1 MKHKRRIVLV
11 QLPIPQLGIEPQRGN
26 VPLAAA
32 YLALY
37 ARRSGLD
44 ADYDIQIV
52 PGTRAS
58 RLSDAGLVED
68 ILARDPWMVGF
79 TCYLWNVER
88 SLDLARRL
96 REQRPDLRILIGGPE
111 VTTDNDWLLQRPE
124 ITYAALGEGE
134 QTFADL
140 LVALREDGARS
151 GGARVEPGALPGLF
165 VAGSAIMPPPR
176 TPLGSLDM
184 VSSPYL
190 EGLLDAGEEGI
201 LLLETLRG
209 CVFKCKFCFYP
220 KSYDDL
226 YYLAEQHVVTAL
238 AHARKRGVREVTLL
252 DPTLNQGRDFA
263 AFVNLLA
270 RCNPGRSFTYF
281 GELRAE
287 GLDADIAARL
297 RDANFTEVEIG
308 LQSVDPRAGV
318 LMDRRNNLKAVE
330 RGVRALLDAG
340 IGVKMDLIVGLPGDT
355 VESVRRGIEWLRGS
369 GLYTDVQVFNLA
381 VLPGTAFRQEAEA
394 LGLVHQP
401 RPPYHVLRTPDLALE
416 DLYMLMDEAE
426 DAFDTEFEPMP
437 APALPSSGL
446 REGLHR
452 MYAVDLDAAHRGE
465 MPPAAARAQAFT
477 LHCMAHDFSRHEE
490 LCAALIRQALDGE
503 PHTTLQVVLQPRA
516 GTGRITQDI
525 LAALQAACYE
535 HTNYLDRML
544 ALLPGTM
551 KGSKR
556 IVLLLDS
563 VTRND
568 LPPDWSDAVGEFAT
582 IAWQGGAIPAE
593 LLQPHEFSLG

>member
-1 MKHKRRIVLV
+1 MKQRRCIVLV
-11 QLPIPQLGIEPQRGN
+11 QLLIPQLGIEPQRGN

-44 ADYDIQIV
+44 ADYDVQIL

-58 RLSDAGLVED
+58 RLSDAGLVDD

-88 SLDLARRL
+88 TLDVARRL
-96 REQRPDLRILIGGPE
+96 RERRPDLRILIGGPE
-111 VTTDNDWLLQRPE
+111 VTTDNDWLLRRPE
-124 ITYAALGEGE
+124 ISYAALGEGE
-134 QTFADL
+134 QTFAAL
-140 LVALREDGARS
+140 LSTLRDGTIS
-151 GGARVEPGALPGLF
+151 TPIPGLF
-165 VAGSAIMPPPR
+165 VAGSNAMPPPR
-176 TPLGSLDM
+176 TPLRSLDM
-184 VSSPYL
+184 VASPYI

-226 YYLAEQHVVTAL
+226 YYLAEEHVVAAL
-238 AHARKRGVREVTLL
+238 AHARERGVREVTLL
-252 DPTLNQGRDFA
+252 DPTLNQGRDFT
-263 AFVNLLA
+263 AFVDLLA
-270 RCNPGRSFTYF
+270 RCNPGRTFTYF

-340 IGVKMDLIVGLPGDT
+340 IRVKMDLIVGLPGDT
-355 VESVRRGIEWLRGS
+355 VESVRRGIEWLRAS

-381 VLPGTAFRQEAEA
+381 VLPGTAFRQEAAA

-437 APALPSSGL
+437 APALPLTPSADGIH
-446 REGLHR
+446 RLH
-452 MYAVDLDAAHRGE
+452 VVNLDATE
-465 MPPAAARAQAFT
+465 STPLPPASRRSQAFT
-477 LHCMAHDFSRHEE
+477 LHLRARDFAPHADA
-490 LCAALIRQALDGE
+490 CVAWIRRTLNGE
-503 PHTTLQVVLQPRA
+503 PHTTLQVILQPTHA
-516 GTGRITQDI
+516 SGGITPGFLEQ
-525 LAALQAACYE
+525 LQAACYE
-535 HTNYLDRML
+535 QTNYLDRML
-544 ALLPGTM
+544 AILPGSM

-556 IVLLLDS
+556 LVVLLEAAA
-563 VTRND
+563 RAE
-568 LPPDWSDAVGEFAT
+568 LPAGWSEAIGDWAA
-582 IAWQGGAIPAE
+582 IAWRGNMAVIDS
-593 LLQPHEFSLG
+593 LQPYEFTLG